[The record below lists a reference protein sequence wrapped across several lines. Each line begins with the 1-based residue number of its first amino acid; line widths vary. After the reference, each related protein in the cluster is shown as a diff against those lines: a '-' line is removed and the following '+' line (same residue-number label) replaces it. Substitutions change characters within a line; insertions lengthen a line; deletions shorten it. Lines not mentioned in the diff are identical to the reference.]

1 MIRTIEERFTVRP
14 YALKSGEGWM
24 YRYDIDFTV
33 KAGELRPG
41 RGAAFLEYTTRKGEE
56 PPDHTHPTEDEL
68 FYVLK
73 GELTYRCGGETFD
86 VGEGGFIYLPQ
97 GIEHG
102 YTIRSEG
109 DVRLLVVTFPT
120 TTTTGTGWG
129 GFIADVEGQGD
140 LIAKPERQT
149 D

>member
-1 MIRTIEERFTVRP
+1 MRP
-14 YALKSGEGWM
+14 YALKSGEGWT

-33 KAGELRPG
+33 KAGELHPG
-41 RGAAFLEYTTRKGEE
+41 RGAALIEYTTRKGEE
-56 PPDHTHPTEDEL
+56 PPDHTHPTEDEI

-73 GELTYRCGGETFD
+73 GDLTFRCGGETFD

-109 DVRLLVVTFPT
+109 IVRLLVVTFPT
-120 TTTTGTGWG
+120 NTTPGKGWG
-129 GFIADVEGQGD
+129 GFVADLEGQGK
-140 LIAKPERQT
+140 LIAAPEN
-149 D
+149 DAADHS